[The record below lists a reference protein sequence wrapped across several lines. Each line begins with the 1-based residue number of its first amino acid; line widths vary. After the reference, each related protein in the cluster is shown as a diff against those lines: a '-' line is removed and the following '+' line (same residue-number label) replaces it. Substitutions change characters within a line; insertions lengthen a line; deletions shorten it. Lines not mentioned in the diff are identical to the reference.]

1 MYAHSEMPDGIIT
14 RTKIAKASARFV
26 AMVNNIGHVVM
37 CKVNLASAEP
47 ENNFRAQGFL
57 IVHDYLERGARN
69 TVRVQ
74 VRGMG
79 ENPVRTP
86 RQLAQYSEYLDA
98 EDDEGRKRGRPYLD
112 LGIDY
117 TDIRSAKNPSGAV
130 VRNPK
135 TNTFFA
141 DVGVSQEL
149 VDKID
154 ARKRA
159 YYGAVMASRAT
170 TKAAIQKNMTSAV
183 AQEALGEF
191 VRNLVATP
199 APVTPPPASPMPPP
213 TGPFTGSSGKGKG

>member
-1 MYAHSEMPDGIIT
+1 MYSHAEMSGDIVT
-14 RTKIAKASARFV
+14 RTKVTKASARFI
-26 AMVNNIGHVVM
+26 AMVNKIGHVVM
-37 CKVNLASAEP
+37 CKVNMASAQP

-57 IVHDYLERGARN
+57 VVHDYLEKGSSH

-74 VRGMG
+74 IRDEG
-79 ENPVRTP
+79 ENQIRNPKK
-86 RQLAQYSEYLDA
+86 LARYAEFLDA

-117 TDIRSAKNPSGAV
+117 ADIHSPKNVNGSV

-141 DVGVSQEL
+141 DVRVSQKL
-149 VDKID
+149 IDKIEE
-154 ARKRA
+154 RKRA
-159 YYGAVMASRAT
+159 YFGAVMASRAS
-170 TKAAIQKNMTSAV
+170 TKAAVQKNMTAAV

-199 APVTPPPASPMPPP
+199 AQVMPPPAQAAPAAPAAPV
-213 TGPFTGSSGKGKG
+213 KGKV